1 MTISDEISIIANQLA
16 NQGRT
21 PTVALI
27 KGKLSQPTPLPRII
41 SVLKSWQHEPDFIKA
56 KNDIKGTS
64 EQEVTAPENEELS
77 TLITQAILPLQQE
90 IAEVKALLEQLI
102 SKHK

>member
-41 SVLKSWQHEPDFIKA
+41 SVLKSWQHEPDFVKA
-56 KNDIKGTS
+56 KQDIIKS
-64 EQEVTAPENEELS
+64 SRQEITDPKHEEVS
-77 TLITQAILPLQQE
+77 TLIAQAILPLQQE
-90 IAEVKALLEQLI
+90 LAEVKALLEQLM
-102 SKHK
+102 SKQ

>member
-41 SVLKSWQHEPDFIKA
+41 SVLKSWQHEPDFVKT
-56 KNDIKGTS
+56 KNNITTHN
-64 EQEVTAPENEELS
+64 EQKITAPENEELS
-77 TLITQAILPLQQE
+77 TLIAQAILPLQQE
-90 IAEVKALLEQLI
+90 IAEVKALLEQLL
-102 SKHK
+102 SK

>member
-56 KNDIKGTS
+56 KNIMS
-64 EQEVTAPENEELS
+64 EGSARIYFN
-77 TLITQAILPLQQE
+77 IFN
-90 IAEVKALLEQLI
+90 
-102 SKHK
+102 